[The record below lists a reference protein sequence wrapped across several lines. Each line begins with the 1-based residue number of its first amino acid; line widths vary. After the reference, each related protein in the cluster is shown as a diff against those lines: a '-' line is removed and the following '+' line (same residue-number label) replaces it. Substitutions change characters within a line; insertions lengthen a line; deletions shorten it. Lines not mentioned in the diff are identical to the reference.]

1 MRESHKNIGNFSG
14 DYAHLIGYAAE
25 TLVSG
30 FATHAGFIVS
40 NPVWRDC
47 KYDIIIDNESALFRC
62 QIKGTTTGAFQ
73 PTSGGRGGQQIDR
86 TVASRRRILSTNDVD
101 VFIGCQIETPE
112 VFIIPVEI
120 IEILRKQSL
129 KIATLSRYREAWKL
143 FISNEELR
151 YDPSFLMNGLRQFGS
166 DRLGQLRVNLGLDRF
181 PKPPYRHRFGQN
193 GQFTDLTRQGLM
205 VVELW
210 EFWLDNL

>member
-1 MRESHKNIGNFSG
+1 MRESHRNIGNFSG
-14 DYAHLIGYAAE
+14 DFNHLIGYAAE
-25 TLVSG
+25 NLVSG

-47 KYDIIIDNESALFRC
+47 KYDMIIDNESALFRC
-62 QIKGTTTGAFQ
+62 QIKGTTTGAF
-73 PTSGGRGGQQIDR
+73 PSTSGGRGGQQIDR

-101 VFIGCQIETPE
+101 VFIGCQVETPE

-120 IEILRKQSL
+120 IEILRKEKLNIS
-129 KIATLSRYREAWKL
+129 TLSRYREAWKL
-143 FISNEELR
+143 FISNEELG
-151 YDPSFLMNGLRQFGS
+151 YNPSFLINGLRQLGS

-181 PKPPYRHRFGQN
+181 PKPPYRHRLSQRGR
-193 GQFTDLTRQGLM
+193 FTDLTRQELM